1 MWWRR
6 WRRRLPVAV
15 TWTRPTTEDQRMQ
28 EEELGW
34 NGETRSNVRAGP
46 SGIRSVPS
54 APEAPL
60 EAAFRCQQKVRPYL
74 KCVWRRRRRKDE
86 DEVSC

>member
-60 EAAFRCQQKVRPYL
+60 EAAFRCQQR
-74 KCVWRRRRRKDE
+74 KCGLILNVCGGDGDGRTKMR
-86 DEVSC
+86 